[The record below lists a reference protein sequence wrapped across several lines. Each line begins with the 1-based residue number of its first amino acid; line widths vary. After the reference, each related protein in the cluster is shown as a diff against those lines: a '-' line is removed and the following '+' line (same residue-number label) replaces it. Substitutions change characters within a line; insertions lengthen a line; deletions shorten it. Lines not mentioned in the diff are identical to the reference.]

1 MSTPAA
7 GGRPT
12 YQRMLSA
19 ALDRVDAALCV
30 VLTIA
35 MAVML
40 GAALVQVG
48 ARYLTT
54 LTVIGPEEIARYM
67 MVGSTFLAIPV
78 LGRRRHHIAVDALA
92 HFLPGQ
98 TSKAWLHRLILTLDL
113 AFLSVFA
120 VLAWEMFSTSLA
132 SSQRS
137 IGLDVPLA
145 WPLSTVL
152 IGATLGA
159 LVTLAMLVNS
169 FLDPQDA
176 LAHDEF
182 DPEEVA

>member
-19 ALDRVDAALCV
+19 ALDKADAALCA

-78 LGRRRHHIAVDALA
+78 LGRRRNHIAVDALA
-92 HFLPGQ
+92 HYLPGR
-98 TSKAWLHRLILTLDL
+98 TRKVWLQRLILALELGFL
-113 AFLSVFA
+113 AVFA
-120 VLAWEMFSTSLA
+120 VLSWEMFSTSLA
-132 SSQRS
+132 SGQRS

-145 WPLSTVL
+145 WPLATVL
-152 IGATLGA
+152 VGSAIGA
-159 LVTLAMLVNS
+159 LVTLGMFVDS
-169 FLDPQDA
+169 FLESDVVVAAAERD
-176 LAHDEF
+176 L
-182 DPEEVA
+182 EEVI